1 MPYVSYGRDKATH
14 EPRSETIASAT
25 STDDAIAQATSMGI
39 EVDLVEEVTTPPPAV
54 SPNTSGLRAGNAPP
68 DRGKLKTANVVGI
81 MFGVLWAAIVLPFG
95 WYWLFPEAKGTFS
108 FGQLLLAVLPA
119 PVFCAIGNAIGK
131 KLGMW
136 ALAVGGIVAAI
147 VIAWFYSPS
156 LFRRG
161 QGSWAEFTSD
171 QGGFSV
177 LMPGTPKE
185 SQETQS
191 VLFFSLTMHMLKARI
206 PGGPE
211 ECVVSYAD
219 YSESMMNWMPTNPN
233 ELLDHSCRGME
244 AGGKGKLI
252 DIRPIALAG
261 YPGREVTCR
270 RDQGGETWF
279 VRARL
284 YLVDRRLYH
293 LAFASRQQDR
303 IAAKDID
310 EFLASFKLTS
320 KSAKKGH
327 AE

>member
-1 MPYVSYGRDKATH
+1 LEYSSSDTLSSDIAICAGPQSDRTVNCKVS
-14 EPRSETIASAT
+14 
-25 STDDAIAQATSMGI
+25 
-39 EVDLVEEVTTPPPAV
+39 
-54 SPNTSGLRAGNAPP
+54 
-68 DRGKLKTANVVGI
+68 RG
-81 MFGVLWAAIVLPFG
+81 
-95 WYWLFPEAKGTFS
+95 
-108 FGQLLLAVLPA
+108 
-119 PVFCAIGNAIGK
+119 
-131 KLGMW
+131 
-136 ALAVGGIVAAI
+136 
-147 VIAWFYSPS
+147 
-156 LFRRG
+156 
-161 QGSWAEFTSD
+161 
-171 QGGFSV
+171 
-177 LMPGTPKE
+177 
-185 SQETQS
+185 
-191 VLFFSLTMHMLKARI
+191 I

-219 YSESMMNWMPTNPN
+219 YSESMMNWMLSNPD

-244 AGGKGKLI
+244 GGGRGKLI
-252 DIRPIALAG
+252 DMRPVALAG

-293 LAFASRQQDR
+293 LAFASRRQDR